1 MIEFELQGL
10 NARQRVLA
18 DIMWSLEE
26 FEQVEA
32 FIATLPDREACECQ
46 TIIEMMKMALV
57 EQVAPEIKGH
67 ETYTEAE
74 QVLRKY
80 NTKKG

>member
-1 MIEFELQGL
+1 MIEFTLEGL
-10 NARQRVLA
+10 NARQQVLA
-18 DIMWSLEE
+18 DIMWALEE
-26 FEQVEA
+26 YDDVER
-32 FIATLPDREACECQ
+32 FINTLPDREACECH

-57 EQVAPEIKGH
+57 EQVAPEIR
-67 ETYTEAE
+67 EQESLAEAQ

>member
-1 MIEFELQGL
+1 MIEFTLEGL

-26 FEQVEA
+26 YSDVER
-32 FIATLPDREACECQ
+32 FIMSLPKKEAAECRS
-46 TIIEMMKMALV
+46 IIEMMKMALV
-57 EQVAPEIKGH
+57 EQVAPEIR
-67 ETYTEAE
+67 EQESLAEA
-74 QVLRKY
+74 QKVLQKY

>member
-18 DIMWSLEE
+18 DIMWQLEE
-26 FEQVEA
+26 FEQVQA

-46 TIIEMMKMALV
+46 TIIEMMKMAVV
-57 EQVAPEIKGH
+57 EQVAPTLRDK
-67 ETYTEAE
+67 ETYPEANK
-74 QVLRKY
+74 VLSKY
-80 NTKKG
+80 NKKKG